1 MPIGWLAVLQ
11 SVPWSE
17 VIKNAPKVAD
27 GAKKLWNAVAN
38 KSAPLDPPFAT
49 AQTASSPE
57 LQTIAALQAN
67 VAAMASAL
75 SDLQGQMLASSE
87 LIKELAEQNT
97 QLITRVEANRARV
110 RWLALVAVLTT
121 VTSVIAM
128 VLAAG
133 GGMG

>member
-133 GGMG
+133 GGMV

>member
-67 VAAMASAL
+67 VAVMASAL

>member
-27 GAKKLWNAVAN
+27 GAKKLWNAVTN
-38 KSAPLDPPFAT
+38 KSAPLNPPFAT

-67 VAAMASAL
+67 VAVMASAL